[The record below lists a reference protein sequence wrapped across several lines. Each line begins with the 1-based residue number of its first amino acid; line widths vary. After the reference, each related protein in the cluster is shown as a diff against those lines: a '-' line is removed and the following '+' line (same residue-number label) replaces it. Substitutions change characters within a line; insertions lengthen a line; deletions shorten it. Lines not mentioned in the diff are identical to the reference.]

1 MTKQEIKDQNELLIE
16 IGQILEENIF
26 DYEMTLY
33 QPILSKEGDEICG
46 RYVFNKGTIYFD
58 ILLTID
64 YEIKWIDRYIPRNL
78 LMEIS
83 NILIRIAS
91 NENEQSV

>member
-1 MTKQEIKDQNELLIE
+1 MTEQETKDQNDLLTE
-16 IGQILEENIF
+16 IGQIIEENIF

-33 QPILSKEGDEICG
+33 EPILDEEEDELYG

-64 YEIKWIDRYIPRNL
+64 YEIKWIDRYIPRKL
-78 LMEIS
+78 LMDIS

>member
-33 QPILSKEGDEICG
+33 EPILDEEEDELYG
-46 RYVFNKGTIYFD
+46 RYIFNKGTKYFN

-64 YEIKWIDRYIPRNL
+64 FEIKWIDRNIPRKL
-78 LMEIS
+78 LMDIS